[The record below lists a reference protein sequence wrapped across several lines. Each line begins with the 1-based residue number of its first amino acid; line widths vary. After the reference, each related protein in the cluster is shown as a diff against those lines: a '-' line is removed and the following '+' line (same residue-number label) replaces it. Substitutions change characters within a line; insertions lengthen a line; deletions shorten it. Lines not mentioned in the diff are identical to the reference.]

1 MVSVLDMHD
10 PWMVLVHVAVALL
23 ILYKKLGLASIATL
37 LATAIVMLANFPLGR
52 LREKF
57 QDKLME
63 TKDRRIKATS
73 EILRNMRI
81 LKLQGWEL
89 KFCLRLL
96 SLESVE
102 FGVFNFQ
109 YNSKCPQDHKSNNQD
124 AKRIYQIK
132 SQQE

>member
-1 MVSVLDMHD
+1 MISVLDMHD

-57 QDKLME
+57 QDKFME

-89 KFCLRLL
+89 KFLSKITELRKCRIL
-96 SLESVE
+96 SV
-102 FGVFNFQ
+102 
-109 YNSKCPQDHKSNNQD
+109 
-124 AKRIYQIK
+124 
-132 SQQE
+132 

>member
-1 MVSVLDMHD
+1 MISVLDMHD
-10 PWMVLVHVAVALL
+10 PWMVLVHVAEALL

-73 EILRNMRI
+73 
-81 LKLQGWEL
+81 
-89 KFCLRLL
+89 
-96 SLESVE
+96 
-102 FGVFNFQ
+102 
-109 YNSKCPQDHKSNNQD
+109 
-124 AKRIYQIK
+124 QI
-132 SQQE
+132 